1 MKLREINKKEFEDFC
16 DEMPSQNFFQ
26 SKEWAELKR
35 KEGYYTYFVGLD
47 QNGKIRAAA
56 MILSTETKLFKKRIF
71 YCPRGYIINYRD
83 LELVRAFTKG
93 IQEFAKEKEAIYL
106 RISPYIL
113 LHERNELGEIVEG
126 GQNNQKCLDNL
137 LELGYLPVE
146 PEIYK
151 EPKWFYQLD
160 LKGKS
165 EIEILNNFSK
175 DAQEMIQR
183 NENIGISSRNISKE
197 ELPKFLGLFKANKNK
212 IDFLSCS
219 EEKFEN
225 LYQIL
230 EKQKMINL
238 TVLELDIDQFMET
251 TLTSIQ
257 NAQGNVELTEK
268 LKKQLET
275 VNKLQYQYGHSVMLG
290 GSCSIIY
297 KEEISTLCHVIN
309 DRFSNFSPLYNLYYD
324 LIKIAKKRSC
334 QRFRFYGI
342 DAQFTTNSLFNL
354 YKDFHGEVIELL
366 GEFDL
371 VFNDF
376 YYNREV
382 KRLINEQQKKSI

>member
-35 KEGYYTYFVGLD
+35 SEGYYTYFVGLD

-56 MILSTETKLFKKRIF
+56 MLLSTETKLLKRRIF

-93 IQEFAKEKEAIYL
+93 IKEFAKEKEAIYL
-106 RISPYIL
+106 RINPYVL
-113 LHERNELGEIVEG
+113 LHERDELGDMVEG

-151 EPKWFYQLD
+151 EPKWFYRLD

-165 EIEILNNFSK
+165 DIELFERFND
-175 DAQEMIQR
+175 DAQTIIKR
-183 NENIGISSRNISKE
+183 NESIGISSRSIDKE
-197 ELPKFLGLFKANKNK
+197 EIPKFLEILKMNKNK
-212 IDFLSCS
+212 IDFLSYQQ
-219 EEKFEN
+219 EEFEN
-225 LYQIL
+225 FYQIL
-230 EKQKMINL
+230 DKQKMVNINIM
-238 TVLELDIDQFMET
+238 ELDIDKFMET

-257 NAQGNVELTEK
+257 NAQGNPGLTSQ
-268 LKKQLET
+268 LQKQLET
-275 VNKLQYQYGHSVMLG
+275 VNMLQYQYGHSVILG

-297 KEEISTLCHVIN
+297 KEEMSTMCHVIN

-334 QRFRFYGI
+334 HRFNFYGI
-342 DAQFTTNSLFNL
+342 DEKFTTNTLFNI

-371 VFNDF
+371 VFNNFHYD
-376 YYNREV
+376 REV
-382 KRLINEQQKKSI
+382 KKLINQKKKSS